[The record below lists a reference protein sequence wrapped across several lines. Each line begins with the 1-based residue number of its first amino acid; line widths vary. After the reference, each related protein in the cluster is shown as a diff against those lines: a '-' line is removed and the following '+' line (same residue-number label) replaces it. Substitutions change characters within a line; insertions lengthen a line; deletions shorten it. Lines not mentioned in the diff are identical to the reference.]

1 MGPPRIPLHLGVDAA
16 ALALQF
22 SKPHFGIRLRLLHQ
36 LFGAGEDAGEPGLGG
51 HEVPAA
57 QALHPAHHVLR
68 RGRQVVAGLVLAGNV
83 VLPEPRFFRGG
94 TVVQILRR
102 LLRELVLTLCVP
114 QAEQDVVQAV
124 DELLAPQ
131 VALVRAGEG
140 HHEKRDC
147 ERGVQGAKQRPS
159 RVVLTLG
166 VCRVTSS
173 QFTLRAPLTFCG
185 GRVGVMANVR
195 RKGRK
200 TAGSGLFLEAIQVQD
215 RLHYVSPMAMGKQR
229 CSDPL

>member
-1 MGPPRIPLHLGVDAA
+1 MWPPRIPLHLGVDAV

-36 LFGAGEDAGEPGLGG
+36 LFEAGEDAGEPGLGG

-83 VLPEPRFFRGG
+83 VRPEPRFFRGG

-102 LLRELVLTLCVP
+102 LPRELVLTLW
-114 QAEQDVVQAV
+114 
-124 DELLAPQ
+124 
-131 VALVRAGEG
+131 
-140 HHEKRDC
+140 
-147 ERGVQGAKQRPS
+147 GVLGAQQRPS

-215 RLHYVSPMAMGKQR
+215 RLHYVSPMAIGKQR
-229 CSDPL
+229 CSDPPIGISTQ